1 MIRMVAALVGFLLL
15 NTTMV
20 FSQQAVTRMEGHVY
34 DEATGKPIGCKLYVY
49 DPSGKRSQPTN
60 VSSTDGSYLV
70 LMNQAGEFKLAIA
83 GYNVLRKEFSVT
95 IPASTK
101 FTEIKRDFKVR
112 ELKAG
117 EQWFSVRGFDLNSA
131 SLTAEARKELA
142 DMGEKLR
149 ANQEFNVVFSIA
161 PDADQLGP
169 EKVKADAEYHKAH
182 EAWVKATK
190 KAKKGT
196 VPPPE
201 PMPPT
206 ALADPNDKLLD
217 DRIAAVKAALGEVKN
232 ADLRL
237 SFKKLPLPTTTS
249 AAEPMAATPAP
260 AGKKGSKAKPAK
272 TVTKAAPAPAMSMHA
287 TLTANTGNVKKL
299 FDN

>member
-1 MIRMVAALVGFLLL
+1 MIRLVAALVGLLIL
-15 NTTMV
+15 NTSTV
-20 FSQQAVTRMEGHVY
+20 FAQQAVTRMEGHVF
-34 DEATGKPIGCKLYVY
+34 DEVTGKPIGCKLYVY

-60 VSSTDGSYLV
+60 VSSTDGTYLA

-83 GYNVLRKEFSVT
+83 GYNVLRKEFAVT

-112 ELKAG
+112 ALKEG
-117 EQWFSVRGFDLNSA
+117 EQLFSVRGFDLNTA

-142 DMGEKLR
+142 EMGDKLR
-149 ANQEFNVVFSIA
+149 ANQEFNVVFSVA

-169 EKVKADAEYHKAH
+169 EKAKLDAEYQKAH

-190 KAKKGT
+190 KAKKGAAL
-196 VPPPE
+196 PLE
-201 PMPPT
+201 PMPPA
-206 ALADPNDKLLD
+206 ALADPNDKMMD
-217 DRIAAVKAALGEVKN
+217 DRIVAVKAALGDVKN

-237 SFKKLPLPTTTS
+237 SFKKLQLPSSITS
-249 AAEPMAATPAP
+249 VAPMATAPAV
-260 AGKKGSKAKPAK
+260 AGKKGSKAKPSKAVAK
-272 TVTKAAPAPAMSMHA
+272 TAVAPVASMHA
-287 TLTANTGNVKKL
+287 TLTVNTGNVKKL

>member
-1 MIRMVAALVGFLLL
+1 MIRMVAALVGLLIL
-15 NTTMV
+15 NTSTV
-20 FSQQAVTRMEGHVY
+20 FAQQAVTRMEGHVF
-34 DEATGKPIGCKLYVY
+34 DEASGKPIGCKLYVF

-60 VSSTDGSYLV
+60 VSSTDGTYLV
-70 LMNQAGEFKLAIA
+70 LLNQAGEFKLAIA

-95 IPASTK
+95 VPASTR

-112 ELKAG
+112 ALQEG
-117 EQWFSVRGFDLNSA
+117 EQWFSVRGFDLNMA

-142 DMGEKLR
+142 DIGDKLKT
-149 ANQEFNVVFSIA
+149 NQEFNVVFSVA

-169 EKVKADAEYHKAH
+169 EKAKQDAEYQKARA
-182 EAWVKATK
+182 AWLKATK
-190 KAKKGT
+190 KPKKGA
-196 VPPPE
+196 VLPPE
-201 PMPPT
+201 PMAPS

-217 DRIAAVKAALGEVKN
+217 DRIAAVKAALGDVKN

-237 SFKKLPLPTTTS
+237 TFRKVAMALSSSASTS
-249 AAEPMAATPAP
+249 MAAVPAA
-260 AGKKGSKAKPAK
+260 AGKKGKKSKTSS
-272 TVTKAAPAPAMSMHA
+272 TVANTPVAPVASMHA